1 MVRHPTET
9 RHLLLRCVTLS
20 IRCVIS
26 YWLITH
32 LLARFFSVSRDDD
45 LLGGMWA
52 VVATLFV
59 YRDSYEESVGAEVG
73 PHQERSGLK
82 NGP

>member
-20 IRCVIS
+20 MLCVIS
-26 YWLITH
+26 YRLITH
-32 LLARFFSVSRDDD
+32 LLAHMLSVSRDDD
-45 LLGGMWA
+45 VLGGMWA

-73 PHQERSGLK
+73 LPRSEAG
-82 NGP
+82 

>member
-1 MVRHPTET
+1 VNGAVLPKTHQNEMVRHPTET

-20 IRCVIS
+20 M
-26 YWLITH
+26 
-32 LLARFFSVSRDDD
+32 LAHMFSVSRDDD
-45 LLGGMWA
+45 VLGGMWA

-73 PHQERSGLK
+73 LPRSAAG
-82 NGP
+82 